1 MQTNNTPKWL
11 ALFITAFGAKG
22 LVALAWWAGAFHA
35 QRIRE
40 LQTTYPILQITG
52 GAGAGKSTLVASLW
66 KLAGTAEPDHL
77 SYNTCSI
84 GALLA
89 ILARAVNRP
98 VVIEESGDGEQGFDW
113 KALRE
118 CYAGGDIVRRIGSNA
133 IEGVRFRGALAF
145 VGGETEVLNSR
156 IVDIHLVSG
165 LRTGA
170 QSEAI
175 QALYELQIGDFAEFI
190 NTVRSKREQVVY
202 RLGHVAAY
210 AASLQEDTERGLSHD
225 VARNHAQLRALL
237 DLLTDLFPI
246 PGDALHEAH
255 CEVSGMA
262 WQHVT
267 RTAQPGAVV

>member
-1 MQTNNTPKWL
+1 MQTNTPKWL

-66 KLAGTAEPDHL
+66 KLTGSSEDENISAGTH
-77 SYNTCSI
+77 TM

-89 ILARAVNRP
+89 LLASAVNRP
-98 VVIEESGDGEQGFDW
+98 VVIEESGYGAQGFDW
-113 KALRE
+113 EDLRE

-133 IEGVRFRGALAF
+133 IEGVTFRGALAF

-156 IVDIHLVSG
+156 IVDIHLV
-165 LRTGA
+165 RQPHTDA
-170 QSEAI
+170 HREAI

-190 NTVRSKREQVVY
+190 NTVRSKSEQVVY

-210 AASLQEDTERGLSHD
+210 AASLQEDTERGLSHN
-225 VARNHAQLRALL
+225 VACNHAQLRALL
-237 DLLTDLFPI
+237 DLLADLFPI